1 MISGRQEKI
10 RAELEA
16 GTGAA
21 IGMAVDQSG
30 LRTGLRL
37 WFDDLDDRHGP
48 VVEMKPFGMR
58 GYRVTLGFGKFAGE
72 VIRQIQAAGPDD
84 VGLARALVNSIDDMV
99 ELDLSGQARSD
110 WLIDSGA
117 FKITATARGLVADP
131 DDAVTLVSRD
141 IIVPLMAA
149 MAELIGYDVIVEEEA
164 EEAAFEGAILVST
177 VRRRERN
184 PGTACFASGFTVK
197 NACAAVSSQNR
208 STVKQAA
215 SSRFTTSRHCLCS
228 TPRSNTTRQRILS
241 PFARIVTGRSILA
254 GPFPCRSRMFKS
266 TCGHVAG
273 KAVRNDRSCP
283 APP

>member
-1 MISGRQEKI
+1 MGMTTEMIAGRQEKI
-10 RAELEA
+10 RTELEA

-37 WFDDLDDRHGP
+37 WFEDLDDRHGP

-84 VGLARALVNSIDDMV
+84 VGLARALVNSIDGMV
-99 ELDLSGQARSD
+99 ELDLSGQHRSD

-131 DDAVTLVSRD
+131 DEAVTLVSRD

-164 EEAAFEGAILVST
+164 EEAAYEGAILVST

-184 PGTACFASGFTVK
+184 PRNRLLCIRLHGERCMCCGFVPKFFYGEIGSIIEVHHLEALSLLDVPKQYDPATDLVPLCP
-197 NACAAVSSQNR
+197 NCHRAV
-208 STVKQAA
+208 
-215 SSRFTTSRHCLCS
+215 H
-228 TPRSNTTRQRILS
+228 TRR
-241 PFARIVTGRSILA
+241 PV
-254 GPFPCRSRMFKS
+254 PFPLEDAQKHMRA
-266 TCGHVAG
+266 CGWQG
-273 KAVRNDRSCP
+273 SSE
-283 APP
+283 

>member
-184 PGTACFASGFTVK
+184 PRNRLLCIRVHGEKCVCCGFEPKSFYGETGSIIEVHHLEALSLLDAPKQYDPATDLVPLCPNCHRAVHTRRPVPLPIEDVQKHMRACGWQGGSE
-197 NACAAVSSQNR
+197 
-208 STVKQAA
+208 
-215 SSRFTTSRHCLCS
+215 
-228 TPRSNTTRQRILS
+228 
-241 PFARIVTGRSILA
+241 
-254 GPFPCRSRMFKS
+254 
-266 TCGHVAG
+266 
-273 KAVRNDRSCP
+273 
-283 APP
+283 

>member
-1 MISGRQEKI
+1 MTTEMIAGRQEKI

-21 IGMAVDQSG
+21 ICMAVDQSG

-84 VGLARALVNSIDDMV
+84 VGLARALVNSIGATVD
-99 ELDLSGQARSD
+99 LDLSGQPRSD
-110 WLIDSGA
+110 WAIDTGA
-117 FKITATARGLVADP
+117 FKITATVRGLVADP
-131 DDAVTLVSRD
+131 DEAVTLVSRD
-141 IIVPLMAA
+141 IVVPLMAA

-164 EEAAFEGAILVST
+164 EEAACEGAILLST

-184 PGTACFASGFTVK
+184 PRNRLLCIRIHGERCQCCGFEPKSFYGEVGSIIEVHHLEALSLLDAPRPYDPAVDLVPLCPNCHRAVHTRRPVPYPLEDVRKHMRTAGWQGGSE
-197 NACAAVSSQNR
+197 
-208 STVKQAA
+208 
-215 SSRFTTSRHCLCS
+215 
-228 TPRSNTTRQRILS
+228 
-241 PFARIVTGRSILA
+241 
-254 GPFPCRSRMFKS
+254 
-266 TCGHVAG
+266 
-273 KAVRNDRSCP
+273 
-283 APP
+283 

>member
-1 MISGRQEKI
+1 MIAGRQDKI

-37 WFDDLDDRHGP
+37 WFDDLDERHGP
-48 VVEMKPFGMR
+48 IVDMKPFGMR

-84 VGLARALVNSIDDMV
+84 VSLARALVISIGETVD
-99 ELDLSGQARSD
+99 LDLSGQARSD
-110 WLIDSGA
+110 WSIDSGA

-131 DDAVTLVSRD
+131 DEAVTLVSRD

-149 MAELIGYDVIVEEEA
+149 MAELIGYDVIVEEGF

-184 PGTACFASGFTVK
+184 PRNRLLCIRLHGERCLCCRFEPKSFYGEVGNIIEVHHLEALSLLDAPRPYDPTTDLVPLCPNCHRAVHTRRPVPFPLKDVQEKMRASGWLGGSK
-197 NACAAVSSQNR
+197 
-208 STVKQAA
+208 
-215 SSRFTTSRHCLCS
+215 
-228 TPRSNTTRQRILS
+228 
-241 PFARIVTGRSILA
+241 
-254 GPFPCRSRMFKS
+254 
-266 TCGHVAG
+266 
-273 KAVRNDRSCP
+273 
-283 APP
+283 